1 MKKVL
6 TSSNPPVDTVIDIF
20 GPLVSGLN
28 QYEQEVSEEEHEGV
42 VEHHRVE
49 ERLVREDQVDD
60 VGEEQ
65 AEDGD
70 AQHDGVE
77 DAENCL

>member
-1 MKKVL
+1 ML

-20 GPLVSGLN
+20 GPLVSCLN
-28 QYEQEVSEEEHEGV
+28 QYEKEVSEEEHESV

-49 ERLVREDQVDD
+49 ERLVRQDQVDD

-65 AEDGD
+65 AEDRD

>member
-1 MKKVL
+1 ML

-20 GPLVSGLN
+20 GPLVRGLN
-28 QYEQEVSEEEHEGV
+28 QYEQEVSEEEHESV
-42 VEHHRVE
+42 VEHDRVE
-49 ERLVREDQVDD
+49 ERLVRQDQVDD

>member
-1 MKKVL
+1 MLK
-6 TSSNPPVDTVIDIF
+6 SSNPPVDIVIDIF

-28 QYEQEVSEEEHEGV
+28 QYEKEVSEEEHESV